1 MPHEIERVL
10 QAAAGGVWLI
20 EPEKAMAII
29 GFLALRSQG
38 EQGDWAGTKNEP
50 VYAMT
55 PMQGRK
61 GKVHLLRL
69 HGTIMPRGGM
79 MARMSGGASLE
90 MFQKAFSEAAND
102 ANASAIVIDVDS
114 PGGMVSQVPE
124 TAAMVRAARR
134 SGRPII
140 AVANSLAASAAYW
153 IASAADEIVVT
164 PSGRVGSI
172 GVYTMHDNLSAALE
186 KAGIQRSVISAG
198 PRKTEGLPF
207 APLGKE
213 ALSALHADIASTY
226 NMFVQDVASG
236 RGVDVEVVRADPEQ
250 SDAHFGGGRSY
261 RAQEAVRLG
270 MADRVAT
277 LDETLQRYAAG
288 SGATSTTMARRR
300 LAMQAC

>member
-29 GFLALRSQG
+29 GFLSLRAQG
-38 EQGDWAGTKNEP
+38 GETEWAEAGNKP
-50 VYAMT
+50 VYAMR
-55 PMQGRK
+55 PVQGRK
-61 GKVHLLRL
+61 GTVHLLRL

-90 MFQKAFSEAAND
+90 MFQKAFTQAAND
-102 ANASAIVIDVDS
+102 ANASAIVIDIDS

-134 SGRPII
+134 AGRPII
-140 AVANSLAASAAYW
+140 AVSNSLAASAAYW

-172 GVYTMHDNLSAALE
+172 GVYTMHDNLAEALA
-186 KAGIQRSVISAG
+186 KAGIERSVISAG

-213 ALSALHADIASTY
+213 ALAALRADINSTY
-226 NMFVQDVASG
+226 SMFVQEVAKG
-236 RGVDVEVVRADPEQ
+236 RGVDAEVVRADPEKAA
-250 SDAHFGGGRSY
+250 AHFGGGRSY

-277 LDETLQRYAAG
+277 LDETLQR
-288 SGATSTTMARRR
+288 
-300 LAMQAC
+300 